1 VSHRTFSLIA
11 GAVFLLIA
19 LGHLVRVALGVTF
32 VVEGIA
38 IPMWPSIL
46 VVILF
51 GYLAYQ
57 GFALGV
63 GPKPGS

>member
-1 VSHRTFSLIA
+1 MSHRTFSLIA
-11 GAVFLLIA
+11 GVVFLLIA
-19 LGHLVRVALGVTF
+19 LGHLVRVALGAIF

-51 GYLAYQ
+51 GYLAFQ
-57 GFALGV
+57 GFWLSG
-63 GPKPGS
+63 KPTSGS